1 MEFAFGKNSIEFNR
15 ELSYLDRLV
24 IGFTEILK
32 KQEADYVIV
41 SGYIAILFGRSRET
55 EDVDIFIEDRGFEK
69 FAKLW
74 GELERN
80 GFECINAA
88 SAAEAF
94 HEYLNSQVAIRFAVK
109 GTFIPN
115 FELKFPKTK
124 YNRYSLKRKVRVLL
138 NGNSINIS
146 ELELQVA
153 FKLKLGSKKD
163 FEDARH
169 LYKLFKEHLN
179 KGLLLSHI
187 SELRV
192 EREAEK
198 ILWKN

>member
-1 MEFAFGKNSIEFNR
+1 M
-15 ELSYLDRLV
+15 D
-24 IGFTEILK
+24 
-32 KQEADYVIV
+32 
-41 SGYIAILFGRSRET
+41 
-55 EDVDIFIEDRGFEK
+55 FEK
-69 FAKLW
+69 FVGLW
-74 GELERN
+74 NELEKN
-80 GFECINAA
+80 GFECLNAA
-88 SAAEAF
+88 SPREAF
-94 HEYLNSQVAIRFAVK
+94 HEYLANATAIRFAVK

-124 YNRYSLKRKVRVLL
+124 YNRHSLKRRVRVLL
-138 NGNSINIS
+138 NGNNINTS

-179 KGLLLSHI
+179 KGLLLSHV

-192 EREAEK
+192 EREAER
-198 ILWKN
+198 ILWRN